1 MYEATVKAIIKRYG
15 GFREVNIMSRPHRI
29 VQGSTWNKE
38 HKVLVI
44 LSQTPDADGYFPGFQ
59 VDIVTWSICG

>member
-1 MYEATVKAIIKRYG
+1 MYEATVRAIVKRCG
-15 GFREVNIMSRPHRI
+15 GFREADIMSHPHTI
-29 VQGSTWNKE
+29 SQGSTWSKE
-38 HKVLVI
+38 HKVLEI